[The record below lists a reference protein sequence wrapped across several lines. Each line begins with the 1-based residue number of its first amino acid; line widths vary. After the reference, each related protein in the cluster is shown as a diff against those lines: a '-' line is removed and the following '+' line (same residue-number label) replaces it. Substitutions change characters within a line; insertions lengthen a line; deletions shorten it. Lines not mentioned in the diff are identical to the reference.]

1 MFAHSR
7 FEVEGWTPT
16 RGRKCPPC
24 LVPDKRHLIQL
35 AETEPDLEKVT
46 ALVEAAENAMYFRL
60 EQLAD
65 AADGG
70 ACARG

>member
-1 MFAHSR
+1 MNR
-7 FEVEGWTPT
+7 PDTPAW
-16 RGRKCPPC
+16 K
-24 LVPDKRHLIQL
+24 HLIQL